1 MTSRLNDQDTIV
13 ALATPEGHAALGV
26 VRLSGPDAWDIAG
39 KALRDPSRVAA
50 FEPRKA
56 VLVDLADSKGE
67 PIDQVVI
74 LPWKNPASYT
84 GEDLIEFSCHGGR
97 ETLRLVV
104 QRLRD
109 LGARPA
115 EPGEFTRRAFLNGK
129 MTLEQAEAVA
139 ALIDARTASS
149 AKAAVRVLEGGL
161 GNRIRSLQEALAE
174 FLSKIEIGLDFVEEE
189 IKTYEPDELIRFL
202 SDLEQQLSTLLQ
214 QHRAGHLLRHGALVV
229 IAGPPNAGKST
240 LLNRILGYDR
250 AIVSDMPGTTRDY
263 LDVTIDLEGI
273 PLQLVDTAG
282 LREASDA
289 IEQEGT
295 QRAHSLLDRADRIL
309 WLLAPPT
316 FEPPPS
322 SLQKDERLTLLVNKS
337 DLGNL
342 PAELT
347 SLPQISGRTGKG
359 VDEMLHRL
367 VDDLLQGADPS
378 ELLILEER
386 HADRISDAVAAV
398 GRTSDLVQQH
408 ASEEL
413 LATELRDAVN
423 ALGEITGT
431 ITTDDLLN
439 RIFSRFCIGK

>member
-1 MTSRLNDQDTIV
+1 MPSRLNDQDTIV

-26 VRLSGPDAWDIAG
+26 VRLSGPNSWAIAE
-39 KALRDPSRVAA
+39 KALRHPEKAAA

-56 VLVDLADSKGE
+56 MLVDLADSEGA
-67 PIDQVVI
+67 PIDQVVL

-84 GEDLIEFSCHGGR
+84 GEDLVEFSCHGGR

-115 EPGEFTRRAFLNGK
+115 EPGEFTRRAFLHGK

-161 GNRIRSLQEALAE
+161 GNRIRVLHELLADI
-174 FLSKIEIGLDFVEEE
+174 LGKIEIGLDFIEEE
-189 IKTYEPDELIRFL
+189 IRTYEPNELSSSL
-202 SDLEQQLSTLLQ
+202 LDLQNQLSMLLK

-250 AIVSDMPGTTRDY
+250 AIVSDTPGTTRDY
-263 LDVTIDLEGI
+263 LDVTIDLQGV

-282 LREASDA
+282 LRDA
-289 IEQEGT
+289 TDTIEQEGT
-295 QRAHSLLDRADRIL
+295 QRAKELLGRADRIL
-309 WLLAPPT
+309 WLLAPPSY
-316 FEPPPS
+316 EPPPS
-322 SLQKDERLTLLVNKS
+322 NLKQDSRLSLLVNKS
-337 DLGNL
+337 DLGDL
-342 PAELT
+342 PPGL
-347 SLPQISGRTGKG
+347 SNYPSISGRTGEG
-359 VDEMLHRL
+359 VDEMLDRL
-367 VDDLLQGADPS
+367 VADLLQGADPS
-378 ELLILEER
+378 ELLVLEER
-386 HADRISDAVAAV
+386 HADRLKDAIHATKRA
-398 GRTSDLVQQH
+398 RALVIEQ

-423 ALGEITGT
+423 ALGEITGV